1 MIILKRLSLLL
12 LVFSILLSLIGC
24 SAAED
29 IFSGIGG
36 AFAND
41 AVGGFASGDGKPLK
55 GEVEGAPEIDSDAS
69 DGGGEVP
76 DTTVKL
82 PSGMITAGAFNDN
95 DNYSLWIEQFAQGEE
110 NGKFYNY
117 TLPENSW
124 GYNSLKRVKVT
135 VTDGENV
142 VAGARVVANDGDGK
156 VLFSAVSNASGEAY
170 LFTDADSG
178 TVTVKGK
185 VSYVFQEPA
194 LFPWLTAL
202 ENVNV
207 VLSDGPST
215 LSQAEAWLREAGLAE
230 HLHKYPHQ
238 LSGGQ
243 KQRVALCRALA
254 YGGEILLLDEPLKG
268 LDADTRE
275 RVVALLRRECRDK
288 TLLLVTH
295 DPQEAALL
303 CDTVLQYKDGQFI

>member
-1 MIILKRLSLLL
+1 MIAIDRLN
-12 LVFSILLSLIGC
+12 ITYG
-24 SAAED
+24 
-29 IFSGIGG
+29 
-36 AFAND
+36 
-41 AVGGFASGDGKPLK
+41 GKPVLK
-55 GEVEGAPEIDSDAS
+55 DCTLRVEPGSRIALM
-69 DGGGEVP
+69 G
-76 DTTVKL
+76 
-82 PSGMITAGAFNDN
+82 PSGCGKTTLINAIAGLATTAGG
-95 DNYSLWIEQFAQGEE
+95 SIQV
-110 NGKFYNY
+110 NG
-117 TLPENSW
+117 
-124 GYNSLKRVKVT
+124 R
-135 VTDGENV
+135 
-142 VAGARVVANDGDGK
+142 
-156 VLFSAVSNASGEAY
+156 
-170 LFTDADSG
+170 
-178 TVTVKGK
+178 

-275 RVVALLRRECRDK
+275 RVVALLRRECKDK

-303 CDTVLQYKDGQFI
+303 CDTVLQYKDGQFV